1 MSVHDEHV
9 KNGEFKRTCKQ
20 CLIRRIREISD
31 YYGAEKGE
39 NYRVSDE
46 ILTRDALEG
55 LLDYLQ
61 KQVEENQRQQRLR
74 ENMHRFFGREPEPRV
89 ESEEDRLNRQLRKM
103 AETET
108 SELAL
113 VTAKV

>member
-1 MSVHDEHV
+1 MSAHAEHL

-20 CLIRRIREISD
+20 CLIRRIRETSD
-31 YYGAEKGE
+31 YYGAKKGE

-61 KQVEENQRQQRLR
+61 KRAEENQRQQKLR
-74 ENMHRFFGREPEPRV
+74 ENMHRFFGSEPEPKPEPRV

-103 AETET
+103 AENEA
-108 SELAL
+108 SLPG
-113 VTAKV
+113 

>member
-20 CLIRRIREISD
+20 CLIRRIREISV
-31 YYGAEKGE
+31 YYGTKKGE

-61 KQVEENQRQQRLR
+61 KQAEENQRRQKLR
-74 ENMHRFFGREPEPRV
+74 ENMHRFFGREPEPRPESRV
-89 ESEEDRLNRQLRKM
+89 ESEEDQLNRQLRKM
-103 AETET
+103 AENEA
-108 SELAL
+108 SLPG
-113 VTAKV
+113 